1 MGNYIIS
8 IGGLWYNID
17 MAAVKKTKKMTL
29 NQSNAL
35 ASLAMENMALTD
47 KEKEFFL
54 SNSNNNQEIDSAVKK
69 LVKLYKRQ

>member
-1 MGNYIIS
+1 MV
-8 IGGLWYNID
+8 
-17 MAAVKKTKKMTL
+17 AVKKTKKMTL

-69 LVKLYKRQ
+69 LVKL

>member
-1 MGNYIIS
+1 
-8 IGGLWYNID
+8 

-35 ASLAMENMALTD
+35 ASLAMENMAL
-47 KEKEFFL
+47 KKKKKEFFL

>member
-1 MGNYIIS
+1 
-8 IGGLWYNID
+8 

-47 KEKEFFL
+47 EEVEEFL
-54 SNSNNNQEIDSAVKK
+54 RVTASPESIDDAVKK
-69 LVKLYKRQ
+69 LVKSYKVKNNQSDTTDSNSSR

>member
-1 MGNYIIS
+1 
-8 IGGLWYNID
+8 
-17 MAAVKKTKKMTL
+17 MAVVKKTKKMTL